1 MGNCIQRINLDGEVR
16 EFRSDEELHTF
27 LRENKKSLVASLL
40 KDKVMFS
47 TDKSKQDTAD
57 DLLMS
62 RSDSMVFDKVNHRL
76 SIGDVDYEPVTKF
89 IVSHHLVKGFNIGD
103 WEVNK
108 RQQLLKELNVDGTQ
122 KYTPQQAND
131 VVKDLRS
138 GFETQS
144 LVGTSW
150 HDIAEGFFNGTIE
163 NGLDIIKKFPQL
175 KDRDYLLKK
184 YISTLSNLKADL
196 VKKHGDDAVFRP
208 EVKLWDND
216 SGVAGI
222 ADLVVIDR
230 NGKSHVYDYKTSD
243 KDEAAWSQAKLD
255 TIEYQLGM
263 YKQLLR
269 KNGMDVD
276 TINYIPV
283 KLNDI
288 DYTNKLVND
297 FEIASA
303 KGVYLPDN
311 EKVMRRIGNFVPY
324 DVSIKLG
331 DVTSNKAVYQFMKEA
346 FNYERP
352 ADKVVTPASIGEE
365 FEKLKG
371 RLSNDG
377 RSYVIFNPINYQEN
391 VYIPKHLSEVEIKK
405 RLKTELTRLS
415 NYQKMLPTRFYDFVQ
430 YAKNQMEKN
439 QPIDWESRWA
449 KDDGTVNKMLS
460 LLTKYIMD
468 PAWRPLQSD
477 ALYDM
482 NTVGFEN
489 TETDQIDLITLSSDN
504 LDKAPQ
510 LLADKGKATSLLGN
524 FMSDSKALFNKI
536 PAKVTN
542 GDVELLKLMAFIK
555 NNEGIFG
562 DRQIGNLYAL
572 NILEKNVVPAVY
584 TQTVDALES
593 QWAQLIKHIPST
605 LDIRGKDW
613 TIKGVD
619 FVDAFVQDIN
629 NMFDRTGFNPSNSKM
644 IKQSLDSLTN
654 ATTKEEKITSLDKIA
669 NKLLD
674 GIGYNPGT
682 GVFRKPDAS
691 RLIYLAS
698 QAIMQLEDLPTIREH
713 DMKNYGNLLKENINT
728 SNPTSM
734 QNQAM
739 QNVVAL
745 TGKALNNTTHKFNEY
760 KERVRSITADL
771 YKAQGTLSGVKVI
784 GYNLGVFQ
792 NLLEKDSTGKLTMR
806 LKDPSHPSLAP
817 AESKYIKEYMNLLGE
832 VRKAKLGLTGDE
844 DTLTSEHA
852 RNIPLMRASEMSAFI
867 GQNYKEW
874 FKNYFRD
881 ITNPNNVYEND
892 KDSWDLLKSQSKMF
906 NFFDNFDINLEKRA
920 EKLDHSD
927 PTEFE
932 TDLEA
937 VMDMYFMI
945 HSKEVEM
952 NKIMPAINA
961 QKMFTMFSEHY
972 MFEDN
977 ATTAKAIND
986 YVATVIF
993 DKNLIAEESKG
1004 LAVTAQTVKRIVSG
1018 ATMGLNVASGITH
1031 MALGIMNNTTRLMA
1045 NKFDATTFQADD
1057 LTKATKLIYGDLN
1070 TNKMSFEHV
1079 GFCDNINEM
1088 YRISDMNLKELVH
1101 KVQTTSSGVAKFGS
1115 HWAFW
1120 LQSLPIY
1127 TNRMSMFMAQMIHE
1141 GIVKVDSTGGIT
1153 KDSALQLI
1161 KGKLVY
1167 NDKLDD
1173 RYKEYLAKP
1182 DLAPHLQKAPW
1193 KEARASYLKAQEVMA
1208 QEPGGIKAD
1217 GSLARPY
1224 DNKTRDSLKT
1234 AADDVHGNYDKDT
1247 RTRLEQ
1253 LAFGKMFLQFKTYL
1267 TAKKNRWY
1275 METHPDDRRG
1285 QWVTEYDEGSG
1296 EPIRLWKGRV
1306 TEGIFQTMCALT
1318 SEVKNNGSLIKGWD
1332 SMHVTQK
1339 QNMALMLGDILQ
1351 FGIYSMLLGMIG
1363 YTAIK
1368 KTDPVQAEMLRGLSN
1383 ATNDLWIGT
1392 SISALAGE
1400 KNPMAVLS
1408 WGSGVLTNSWG
1419 VLTGQHNATSDLLN
1433 HVAAFRLA
1441 TAALK

>member
-16 EFRSDEELHTF
+16 EFHSDEELHSF
-27 LRENKKSLVASLL
+27 LRENKKSLVTSLL
-40 KDKVMFS
+40 TGKIVFS
-47 TDKSKQDTAD
+47 TDKTKQDIAS
-57 DLLMS
+57 DLLTS
-62 RSDSMVFDKVNHRL
+62 RSDKMAFDKVFHRL
-76 SIGDVDYEPVTKF
+76 TIDGTEYEPVTKF
-89 IVSHHLVKGFNIGD
+89 IVSHHLVKGFDISS

-122 KYTPQQAND
+122 KYTPEQAND
-131 VVKDLRS
+131 IVKGLRN

-150 HDIAEGFFNGTIE
+150 HDIAEKFFNGTIKT
-163 NGLDIIKKFPQL
+163 GLDILDLFPQL
-175 KDRDYLLKK
+175 KGRDYLLKK
-184 YISTLSNLKADL
+184 YISTLTDLKAEL
-196 VKKHGDDAVFRP
+196 IKRHGDDAIFHP
-208 EVKLWDND
+208 EVKLWDD
-216 SGVAGI
+216 KAGVAGI

-230 NGKSHVYDYKTSD
+230 EGKHHVYDYKTSGR
-243 KDEAAWSQAKLD
+243 DEGEWTRVKLD
-255 TIEYQLGM
+255 TIEYQLGT
-263 YKQLLR
+263 YKQLMR
-269 KNGMDVD
+269 RNGMDVES
-276 TINYIPV
+276 ISYIPI
-283 KLNDI
+283 KLKDI
-288 DYTNKLVND
+288 DYTDKVVND
-297 FEIASA
+297 FDITTP

-311 EKVMRRIGNFVPY
+311 EKVMRSIDRLMPY
-324 DVSIKLG
+324 DVSVKLG

-352 ADKVVTPASIGEE
+352 IDKVVTPASIDEE
-365 FEKLKG
+365 YVKLKTK
-371 RLSNDG
+371 LSNDG
-377 RSYVIFNPINYQEN
+377 RSYVVFNPVNLTEN
-391 VYIPKHLSEVEIKK
+391 DYIPINLGEAAIKKKLAESLKRLSE
-405 RLKTELTRLS
+405 
-415 NYQKMLPTRFYDFVQ
+415 YQRMLPTRFYDFVQ
-430 YAKNQMEKN
+430 YAKNQMERN

-449 KDDGTVNKMLS
+449 KDDGTVNKMIS

-468 PAWRPLQSD
+468 PAWKPLQSD

-482 NTVGFEN
+482 NTVAFEN
-489 TETDQIDLITLSSDN
+489 RETDQIDLITLSSDN
-504 LDKAPQ
+504 LDKTPQ
-510 LLADKGKATSLLGN
+510 LLGDKGKATSLLGN

-555 NNEGIFG
+555 NNQELFG

-572 NILEKNVVPAVY
+572 NILEKNIVPSVY
-584 TQTVDALES
+584 TQTVSALES
-593 QWAQLIKHIPST
+593 QWAHLMKHVPST
-605 LDIRGKDW
+605 LDIRAKDW
-613 TIKGVD
+613 TIKGID
-619 FVDAFVQDIN
+619 FVDAFVQDIT
-629 NMFDRTGFNPSNSKM
+629 NMFDRTGFNPSNSRM
-644 IKQSLDSLTN
+644 IKHALDNLEN
-654 ATTKEEKITSLDKIA
+654 ATTKEEKIANLDKIA

-691 RLIYLAS
+691 RLIYLAA
-698 QAIMQLEDLPTIREH
+698 QAVMQLEELPTIREH
-713 DMKNYGNLLKENINT
+713 DMKNYANLLKENINT

-745 TGKALNNTTHKFNEY
+745 TRKGLANTTHAFNIY
-760 KERVRSITADL
+760 KEKARAITSDL
-771 YKAQGTLSGVKVI
+771 YKAHGTLMGVKVI
-784 GYNLGVFQ
+784 GYNLDVFK
-792 NLLEKDSTGKLTMR
+792 NMLEKDSTGKLTMR
-806 LKDPSHPSLAP
+806 LKDPNAKDISP
-817 AESKYIKEYMNLLGE
+817 AESKYIKEYMKLLGE
-832 VRKAKLGLTGDE
+832 VRKAKLGLTGDA
-844 DTLTSEHA
+844 DTLTPEHA
-852 RNIPLMRASEMSAFI
+852 RNIPLMRASELTAFV

-881 ITNPNNVYEND
+881 IVNPNNIYEND
-892 KDSWDLLKSQSKMF
+892 KKSWELLKSQSRMF
-906 NFFDNFDINLEKRA
+906 NFFDNFDINLQKRA
-920 EKLDHSD
+920 ERLEHSES
-927 PTEFE
+927 TEFE

-945 HSKEVEM
+945 HAKEQEM

-961 QKMFTMFSEHY
+961 QKMLTMFSEHY
-972 MFEDN
+972 MFVDN
-977 ATTAKAIND
+977 AITAKAIND

-1004 LAVTAQTVKRIVSG
+1004 LAIGAQVVKNFVAG
-1018 ATMGLNVASGITH
+1018 MTMGVNVASGITH
-1031 MALGIMNNTTRLMA
+1031 MALGIMNNVTRLSA
-1045 NKFDATTFQADD
+1045 NKFDKASFQEDD
-1057 LTKATKLIYGDLN
+1057 LIKASKLIYGDLN

-1101 KVQTTSSGVAKFGS
+1101 RVQTTSSGVTKFGS

-1127 TNRMSMFMAQMIHE
+1127 TNRMSMFMGQMIHE
-1141 GIVKVDSTGGIT
+1141 GIVKVDTLGGIS

-1182 DLAPHLQKAPW
+1182 DLADHLQKASW

-1208 QEPGGIKAD
+1208 LEPGGIKEN

-1234 AADDVHGNYDKDT
+1234 IADDVHGNYDKDT

-1267 TAKKNRWY
+1267 TSKKNRWY
-1275 METHPDDRRG
+1275 METHPDDQRG
-1285 QWVTEYDEGSG
+1285 QWVTEYSDTG
-1296 EPIRLWKGRV
+1296 EPIKMWQGRV
-1306 TEGIFQTMCALT
+1306 TEGIYQTLCALT
-1318 SEVKNNGSLIKGWD
+1318 TEVKNSGSIIKSWD
-1332 SMHVTQK
+1332 SLHVAQK
-1339 QNMALMLGDILQ
+1339 QNVALMMGDILQ
-1351 FGIYSMLLGMIG
+1351 FGLYSMLLGLIG
-1363 YTAIK
+1363 YAAIK

-1383 ATNDLWIGT
+1383 ANSDLWIGT

-1400 KNPMAVLS
+1400 KNPIAVLS
-1408 WGSGVLTNSWG
+1408 WGNGVLTNSWG
-1419 VLTGQHNATSDLLN
+1419 VLTGQPNATRDLLN
-1433 HVAAFRLA
+1433 HAAAFRVI
-1441 TAALK
+1441 TAATK